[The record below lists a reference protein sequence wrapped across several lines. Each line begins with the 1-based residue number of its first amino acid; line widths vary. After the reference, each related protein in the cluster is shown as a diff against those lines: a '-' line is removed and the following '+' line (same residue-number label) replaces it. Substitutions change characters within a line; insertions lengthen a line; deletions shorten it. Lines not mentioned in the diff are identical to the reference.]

1 MSGDFETLKTYRVRV
16 GHWEIS
22 LKARSADEAIELA
35 RRAMARELPRLY
47 DVIRAMTANRFQVE
61 AAA

>member
-1 MSGDFETLKTYRVRV
+1 MNANQPALKTYRVRV
-16 GHWEIS
+16 GHWEVQ
-22 LKARSADEAIELA
+22 LKARDAEEAVALA

-47 DVIRAMTANRFQVE
+47 DVIRMLAASRFQVE